1 MSGLDAM
8 RPFLLLVFV
17 GSLLA
22 LVFAAPAE
30 ARGKARKYYAPV
42 TGTVVAVADGDTL
55 TLVDKRARRL
65 IIRLA
70 EIDAPEK
77 CQPYGGQARK
87 LLTELAL
94 NRAVKVEVIDIDQYG
109 RRVGKVSV
117 DGAAET
123 VNRILLRHG
132 LAWVY
137 TTYARDATL
146 KVLEQQ
152 AAVARLGLWADKK
165 PLPPW
170 QWRRTH
176 GVRTPCS
183 ELSYVNNGH

>member
-1 MSGLDAM
+1 M
-8 RPFLLLVFV
+8 RAFSLLVLVF
-17 GSLLA
+17 SLLA
-22 LVFAAPAE
+22 LAFAPPVE
-30 ARGKARKYYAPV
+30 ARSKARKHYAAV
-42 TGTVVAVADGDTL
+42 SGTVVAVADGDTL
-55 TLVDKRARRL
+55 TVVNKRARRI

-94 NRAVKVEVIDIDQYG
+94 HRAVKVEVIDIDQYG

-123 VNRILLRHG
+123 VNRILLRRG

-137 TTYARDATL
+137 TAYAKDATL
-146 KVLEQQ
+146 KPLERQ
-152 AAVARLGLWADKK
+152 AAAARLGLWADKH
-165 PLPPW
+165 PQPPW
-170 QWRRTH
+170 QWRKIH
-176 GVRTPCS
+176 GFRTPC
-183 ELSYVNNGH
+183 VMQQNRKT